1 MSGSLQNTVQ
11 IFVSIDNINMT
22 ALHLFNDSIVNQQGG
37 FSQEENFKIIEVF
50 FSFFLTPFSSKIL
63 FWFQPVLSER
73 ITSELCYQSSLLP
86 PPSPSL
92 HCKDTLRRG

>member
-50 FSFFLTPFSSKIL
+50 FSFF
-63 FWFQPVLSER
+63 
-73 ITSELCYQSSLLP
+73 
-86 PPSPSL
+86 
-92 HCKDTLRRG
+92 